1 MPAPGDRLTKCGS
14 PFQHLPISE
23 QLAEFTSQ
31 FGEPWLKGSATFDV
45 SIVNKVVYHISKFII
60 YIGQMKDVLCY
71 MFYVVCK
78 HNKIIY
84 NVFERNTLNY
94 FGFFIVHTVVI

>member
-1 MPAPGDRLTKCGS
+1 MCTCHFAEPSLGNWMLHDASKMSGAAR
-14 PFQHLPISE
+14 ISKP
-23 QLAEFTSQ
+23 Q

-45 SIVNKVVYHISKFII
+45 SIVNKLVYHISKFII

-84 NVFERNTLNY
+84 SDL
-94 FGFFIVHTVVI
+94 